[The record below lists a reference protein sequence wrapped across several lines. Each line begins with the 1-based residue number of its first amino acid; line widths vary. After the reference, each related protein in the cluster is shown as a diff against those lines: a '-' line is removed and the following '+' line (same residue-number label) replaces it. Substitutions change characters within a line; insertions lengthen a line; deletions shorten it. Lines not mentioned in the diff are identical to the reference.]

1 MTACVDV
8 IIDMPW
14 TTLCTSCSG
23 LRSIPAWLKY
33 SRTARRTAGAALDG
47 RQKVSFTISSG
58 ATAAYDASRWSL
70 GKTKDAV
77 HLRQQTDFRP
87 RQKAKGERRS
97 RRLSGAQRRFFC
109 CVRLKQRHSCMV
121 GKRFAGRRQLNTVS
135 ATIHQLNADFLF
147 EITNCRLRDGWT
159 CELLLGGNGQTAR
172 ISNRDEVGRDA
183 EAPSQSPMSRRH
195 GPSLQSLFRPTSDLY
210 SKKQC
215 TRGLSGKQSASRPES
230 VRPGTKARVDPYWS
244 AHGKGITASLLLLLL
259 MTGFGGAAAQSA
271 AINRGQAAWNQT

>member
-1 MTACVDV
+1 MTARVDV
-8 IIDMPW
+8 IIDIAW

-33 SRTARRTAGAALDG
+33 SRTARRTAGVALDG

-58 ATAAYDASRWSL
+58 ATAAYDARRWSL
-70 GKTKDAV
+70 GKTKTSGSVRTRLQAKSSIWLLRPYESRIELAPHQGLGQRWGVITRQADFDARKLVSKDAV

-135 ATIHQLNADFLF
+135 PTIHQLNADFLF
-147 EITNCRLRDGWT
+147 EIPNLPAERWLGRVK
-159 CELLLGGNGQTAR
+159 LLLGGNGQTAR
-172 ISNRDEVGRDA
+172 ISNRDEVA
-183 EAPSQSPMSRRH
+183 EMPKLH
-195 GPSLQSLFRPTSDLY
+195 HNL
-210 SKKQC
+210 
-215 TRGLSGKQSASRPES
+215 
-230 VRPGTKARVDPYWS
+230 
-244 AHGKGITASLLLLLL
+244 
-259 MTGFGGAAAQSA
+259 
-271 AINRGQAAWNQT
+271 